1 VNTSNLHSAAQ
12 AWYVRGLNPAGDG
25 RRPPDDKEAL
35 RSRVAGHLLEASC
48 SWFCSLSFM
57 KAQTLETLA
66 GDGKQCEAWPRLE
79 NVGRFCGNP

>member
-1 VNTSNLHSAAQ
+1 MCQHIRNKKIPKQPQAHKLNTSNYLQSQSAAQ

-48 SWFCSLSFM
+48 SWFGSLVRR
-57 KAQTLETLA
+57 E
-66 GDGKQCEAWPRLE
+66 R
-79 NVGRFCGNP
+79 